1 MNILV
6 TGSNGLIGQHLVE
19 FLLKK
24 DLNVI
29 GFDINPSV
37 KQYLNSPKF
46 TFEQGNV
53 DDFPHLASVLKK
65 YQIDKIIHCGGISH
79 PKGFENSPNKVIN
92 TNIVGTSNV
101 FEAGKLFQVKQ
112 IIYLSSGAVYGSS
125 QISTLDEKVVPA
137 PTSIYGVTK
146 VTGEYLAK
154 IYSDK
159 YKIATT
165 SLRIPFIYGP
175 GRMTHDPIKYILEKA
190 LIGENVIEDSGM
202 DQKLE
207 YIYVKDVVNA
217 IWLAL
222 NNEKSNGLTLNIGVG
237 ILTST
242 KDIISVMKTL
252 FPNTKFDLGPGDFGY
267 DEVSPLNCSKAK
279 EVLNFEPSYS
289 IAEGIK
295 EYYDFLVSE

>member
-112 IIYLSSGAVYGSS
+112 IIYLSSGDVYGSS
-125 QISTLDEKVVPA
+125 
-137 PTSIYGVTK
+137 
-146 VTGEYLAK
+146 
-154 IYSDK
+154 
-159 YKIATT
+159 
-165 SLRIPFIYGP
+165 
-175 GRMTHDPIKYILEKA
+175 
-190 LIGENVIEDSGM
+190 
-202 DQKLE
+202 
-207 YIYVKDVVNA
+207 
-217 IWLAL
+217 
-222 NNEKSNGLTLNIGVG
+222 
-237 ILTST
+237 
-242 KDIISVMKTL
+242 
-252 FPNTKFDLGPGDFGY
+252 
-267 DEVSPLNCSKAK
+267 
-279 EVLNFEPSYS
+279 
-289 IAEGIK
+289 
-295 EYYDFLVSE
+295 

>member
-1 MNILV
+1 
-6 TGSNGLIGQHLVE
+6 
-19 FLLKK
+19 
-24 DLNVI
+24 
-29 GFDINPSV
+29 
-37 KQYLNSPKF
+37 
-46 TFEQGNV
+46 
-53 DDFPHLASVLKK
+53 
-65 YQIDKIIHCGGISH
+65 
-79 PKGFENSPNKVIN
+79 
-92 TNIVGTSNV
+92 
-101 FEAGKLFQVKQ
+101 
-112 IIYLSSGAVYGSS
+112 
-125 QISTLDEKVVPA
+125 
-137 PTSIYGVTK
+137 
-146 VTGEYLAK
+146 
-154 IYSDK
+154 
-159 YKIATT
+159 
-165 SLRIPFIYGP
+165 
-175 GRMTHDPIKYILEKA
+175 MTHDQIKYILEKA